1 MDVALSSYRDALRY
15 LFARTTGGWRLG
27 LERTT
32 ALLSLTGDPHHRYP
46 VLHVG
51 GTNGKGSVVATLN
64 ALLDAAGWRVGR
76 YTSPHLVDFRERIV
90 VAGEP
95 VAASEITAWVARWTP
110 EVERLGATF
119 FEATTTMAFD
129 LFARAGVD
137 VAVVEVGLGGRLDST
152 NVVDPAAAAV
162 ISIGLDHTQYLG
174 DTVERI
180 AHEKAGIFK
189 ASRPAVIGEG
199 NPSIRALL
207 ESLAADAGAAPV
219 LAIAGARAPRDVR
232 VTADGTSF
240 SLTVGAR
247 ERRLRTPLVGEHQA
261 TNAAIALAMLEA
273 AGAPFDAALEG
284 AERAIADVRL
294 PGRFQRIGPW
304 IFDVAHNPASA
315 AVLAAT
321 LDAVAPARPLTALV
335 SVLDD
340 KDWRGILDSVG
351 ERAERLVLT
360 DAPTAP
366 ASRAW
371 KLGEALAYAASRG
384 LAAEAEPDF
393 DRALALARDG
403 AATTLV
409 TGSFHTV
416 GDAMARLQLSPL
428 AR

>member
-51 GTNGKGSVVATLN
+51 GTNGKGSVVATLD